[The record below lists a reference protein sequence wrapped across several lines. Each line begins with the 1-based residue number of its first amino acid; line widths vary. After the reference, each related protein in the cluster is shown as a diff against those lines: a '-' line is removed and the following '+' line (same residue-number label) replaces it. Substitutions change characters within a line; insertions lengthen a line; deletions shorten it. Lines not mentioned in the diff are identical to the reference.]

1 MTYIYLDVLIIT
13 NIYVN
18 YFLLK
23 GTARISH
30 SALSIKRCIV
40 ASILGT
46 ICAMTILLPQL
57 SILITLIVKL
67 LGALFIIRIAFSK
80 LTFKRF
86 IKLTL
91 IFFGINFI
99 FAGVMLGICELTKVS
114 VIIVHNYTV
123 YYDISIL
130 TLAVSTII
138 AYIVVCVVSYI
149 LDKKCNAN
157 HSYKVIIEL
166 LGQRF
171 SLNGICD
178 TGNSLIDT
186 FTGKPVIVCNSIEL
200 CNFANIEENF
210 SYSAADYLEALKDFK
225 GVRLLPY
232 STIGND
238 GIIPAFL
245 AEKIFIENEKKQI
258 KPVDAYIGLC
268 IKQKSEFEAI
278 FNPRLLI

>member
-30 SALSIKRCIV
+30 SALSTRRSIV
-40 ASILGT
+40 SSVIGT
-46 ICAMTILLPQL
+46 ISAFTILLPQL
-57 SILITLIVKL
+57 GILINVLAKL
-67 LGALFIIRIAFSK
+67 LGSLLIIRVAFSK
-80 LTFKRF
+80 LKLKRF

-99 FAGVMLGICELTKVS
+99 FAGVMLVTCEITRAR
-114 VIIVHNYTV
+114 VIVVHNYSI
-123 YYDISIL
+123 YFNISIL
-130 TLAVSTII
+130 TLAVSTIV
-138 AYIVVCVVSYI
+138 AYIIVCIVSNI
-149 LDKKCNAN
+149 LDKKCNLN
-157 HSYKVIIEL
+157 HSYKVLIKLSGQKFL
-166 LGQRF
+166 L
-171 SLNGICD
+171 NAICD
-178 TGNSLIDT
+178 TGNSLIDN
-186 FTGKPVIVCNSIEL
+186 FTGKPVVVCNSKEL
-200 CNFANIEENF
+200 GRLVNINENVA
-210 SYSAADYLEALKDFK
+210 YSASEYLEELKNLK

-232 STIGND
+232 STIGNN

-245 AEKIFIENEKKQI
+245 ADEVLIINEKNEM

-268 IKQKSEFEAI
+268 LKQKSEFEAI